1 MILNTKHFKKF
12 DFPKPVC
19 PVTKQCG
26 YYSKSTIMFL
36 FVDSWMPKMSGIT
49 YLYVK
54 NSWLSIISRRLNLFG
69 YGKYMSIWKVPFLNF
84 S

>member
-1 MILNTKHFKKF
+1 MLKTKHFKKF

-26 YYSKSTIMFL
+26 YYSKSTIIFL
-36 FVDSWMPKMSGIT
+36 FVDSSIPKMSGIV

-54 NSWLSIISRRLNLFG
+54 NS
-69 YGKYMSIWKVPFLNF
+69 
-84 S
+84 